1 MQSILC
7 MGIIN
12 IKFKPL
18 VNPEEKGLR
27 NEMGIFTLES
37 LNRSEISDVKQMED
51 Q

>member
-1 MQSILC
+1 MA
-7 MGIIN
+7 IIN

-18 VNPEEKGLR
+18 VNSEEKRLR

-37 LNRSEISDVKQMED
+37 LNRSEISNVKQMED

>member
-1 MQSILC
+1 

-12 IKFKPL
+12 IKFKAL
-18 VNPEEKGLR
+18 VNSEEKGLR

-37 LNRSEISDVKQMED
+37 LNRLEISDVKQMED